1 MATALDL
8 MSDVYA
14 NFLSAYGGQVGSV
27 TLAFEPLGLMPGI
40 DPASS
45 GAADAALELVS
56 TNADALPDLSS
67 GAYVATGR
75 TLSGTYAIILNGAQA
90 APGVDTEGFNRLKA
104 QALEVLDNG
113 QLGSL
118 QGPFR
123 YYPSYASPANWY
135 DPAATANWSSYSF
148 STPSPAAN
156 SSTSPPPPPPV
167 FHPAILRMQPWQL
180 RAVAVQSP
188 TAVPVSQTVAPAAH
202 AVPLAAQAHPIGPMF
217 ATRLQTT
224 HFTPVAAPPPPTPAP
239 APPPPADPQ
248 LSISFD
254 YCVIRLNRPW
264 LDGDFLASGGWFL
277 AGAHAGDYA
286 PGAAAAAPSSTTSSS
301 SQTPP
306 SQPPMAWA
314 PVAAI
319 AVKNVAIRSNVV
331 AGQTGVS
338 TFGPFSLHA
347 ASPGGDSL
355 SNPGIQIIAW
365 ICAAQPRL
373 PPVGDPALTPP
384 TEAQTVAGIAGVA
397 VDLLGGL
404 LGQGGGGPVA
414 SSGTSGAGGAASN
427 GAGASA
433 ADQNTDQSPP
443 VSVKS

>member
-14 NFLSAYGGQVGSV
+14 NFLNAYGGQTGGV

-40 DPASS
+40 DPASP

-56 TNADALPDLSS
+56 TNADPLPDLSG

-90 APGVDTEGFNRLKA
+90 APGVDIDGFNRLKA
-104 QALEVLDNG
+104 QALEVLNNG

-135 DPAATANWSSYSF
+135 DPAATENWSSYSY
-148 STPSPAAN
+148 STPPPATN
-156 SSTSPPPPPPV
+156 SSTSPPAPPV
-167 FHPAILRMQPWQL
+167 FHPVILRMQPWQL
-180 RAVAVQSP
+180 RSVAVQSP
-188 TAVPVSQTVAPAAH
+188 AVAPVSQTVAPAAH
-202 AVPLAAQAHPIGPMF
+202 AVPSAVQARPIGPMF
-217 ATRLQTT
+217 ATHLQAAQ
-224 HFTPVAAPPPPTPAP
+224 FAPVAAPPTPAP
-239 APPPPADPQ
+239 AATPPADPQ

-264 LDGDFLASGGWFL
+264 FDGDFLASGGWFL

-286 PGAAAAAPSSTTSSS
+286 PGAAATGSATPSSSE
-301 SQTPP
+301 TPP
-306 SQPPMAWA
+306 SQPPMAWV

-373 PPVGDPALTPP
+373 PPIGDPALTPP

-433 ADQNTDQSPP
+433 ADQNADQSPP

>member
-14 NFLSAYGGQVGSV
+14 NFLNAYGGQTGSV

-40 DPASS
+40 DPASP

-56 TNADALPDLSS
+56 TNADALPDLSG

-90 APGVDTEGFNRLKA
+90 APGVDTDGFNRLKA
-104 QALEVLDNG
+104 QALEALNNG

-135 DPAATANWSSYSF
+135 DPAATANWSSYSY
-148 STPSPAAN
+148 STPPSATS
-156 SSTSPPPPPPV
+156 SSTSPPPPV
-167 FHPAILRMQPWQL
+167 FHPAVFRMQPWQL
-180 RAVAVQSP
+180 RAVTIQSP
-188 TAVPVSQTVAPAAH
+188 AVAPVAQTAAPAVH
-202 AVPLAAQAHPIGPMF
+202 AVPSAVQPHPIGSMF
-217 ATRLQTT
+217 ATHLQTAQ
-224 HFTPVAAPPPPTPAP
+224 FAPVAAPPTPVP
-239 APPPPADPQ
+239 AAPPPADPQ

-264 LDGDFLASGGWFL
+264 FNGDFLASGGWFL

-286 PGAAAAAPSSTTSSS
+286 PGAVAPAASSATASSS
-301 SQTPP
+301 ETPP
-306 SQPPMAWA
+306 IQPPMAWV

-319 AVKNVAIRSNVV
+319 AVKNVAIRSNAV

-355 SNPGIQIIAW
+355 ANPGIQIIAW

-373 PPVGDPALTPP
+373 PPIGDPALTPP

-404 LGQGGGGPVA
+404 LGQGGGPAA
-414 SSGTSGAGGAASN
+414 SSGTSGGGGAASN

-433 ADQNTDQSPP
+433 ADQNADPSQPA
-443 VSVKS
+443 SVKS